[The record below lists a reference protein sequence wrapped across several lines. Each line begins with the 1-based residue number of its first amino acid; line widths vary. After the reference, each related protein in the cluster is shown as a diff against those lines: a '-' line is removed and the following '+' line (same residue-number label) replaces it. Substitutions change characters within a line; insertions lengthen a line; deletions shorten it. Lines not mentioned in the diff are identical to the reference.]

1 MEPVLILF
9 KRFND
14 LALANALTAVLDEHG
29 IEYTIEEIGT
39 SFDPAFRR
47 TELSSEFSVKI
58 KAEDFKIVD
67 QLLKDSEIEN
77 INNADHDHYLYGFT
91 DEELMDILAK
101 ADEWSAFDYQLARK
115 ILIERGVSINEK
127 MLTDLKADRLEE
139 LKAPEPSQKTWI
151 IVGYLFALAGG
162 ILGIFIGWH
171 LATYKKTLPD
181 GERVYGYNEND
192 RQQGKWIFYIAIA
205 IFVISIIYK
214 IAPVFTEN

>member
-29 IEYTIEEIGT
+29 IEYTIEESGA

-47 TELSSEFSVKI
+47 NELSTEYSVKI
-58 KAEDFKIVD
+58 KAEDFELVD
-67 QLLKDSEIEN
+67 QLLKDNEIEN
-77 INNADHDHYLYGFT
+77 IKNADKDHYLYGFT

-115 ILIERGVSINEK
+115 ILTERGVAINEK
-127 MLTDLKADRLEE
+127 MLADLKNDRIEE

-181 GERVYGYNEND
+181 GEKVYGYNEND
-192 RQQGKWIFYIAIA
+192 RQQGKWIFYIAIGV
-205 IFVISIIYK
+205 FVISIIYK
-214 IAPVFTEN
+214 IAPAFSQ